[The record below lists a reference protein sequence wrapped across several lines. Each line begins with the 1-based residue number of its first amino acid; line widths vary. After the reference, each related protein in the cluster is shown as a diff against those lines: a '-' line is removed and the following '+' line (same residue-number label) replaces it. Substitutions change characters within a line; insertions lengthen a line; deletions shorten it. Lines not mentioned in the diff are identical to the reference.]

1 MPQTTINRRC
11 GCKGSDE
18 GVWVVHCG
26 ASVVK
31 PGDCKVTTDCKGTCS
46 PTGKFKPSKD
56 MKPTIDNMM
65 HEVAKNMLNEVQC
78 PCYAERGPGYSGYE
92 QLQCVDSYNN
102 LVNVMGCCND
112 DQAGGADNP
121 LHATCNGAGC
131 GALMG
136 STGCWGGRATDRD
149 GNLRGDQELTKQIQ
163 TVGGCTDDAECQSPS
178 EPHGCCEGGVCTTC
192 GGRQEPSIDNMMHE
206 ATKNILNEYALDPI
220 NEISWSWLPW
230 NWNSEKC
237 RFQRKQRRREKDG
250 TYEENIEP
258 SIDNM
263 MYEAATNVFCE
274 QEGQDDGEVMDF
286 EITSIGENGERG
298 ETTNVDINHE
308 AIKGLDFINATQVKQ
323 LTKGQDEKESDRLDE
338 GIFCCWLRGG
348 CCGWE
353 HDLPWPHQGRG
364 PQGNIINYTH
374 IHVEWD
380 GCCGNSRKGSCC

>member
-192 GGRQEPSIDNMMHE
+192 GEKKEPSIDNMMNE
-206 ATKNILNEYALDPI
+206 AVKNMLNEVL
-220 NEISWSWLPW
+220 
-230 NWNSEKC
+230 
-237 RFQRKQRRREKDG
+237 Q
-250 TYEENIEP
+250 P

-263 MYEAATNVFCE
+263 MNEAATNVFCE
-274 QEGQDDGEVMDF
+274 QEGQDDGEVEVYRVTVRETG
-286 EITSIGENGERG
+286 EII
-298 ETTNVDINHE
+298 NVDRNHE
-308 AIKGLDFINATQVKQ
+308 MWSEISSAVQKSNPRKVKQ
-323 LTKGQDEKESDRLDE
+323 LNELFGAIGRWL
-338 GIFCCWLRGG
+338 CCRFRGG

-353 HDLPWPHQGRG
+353 ISPSWASGHYYGS
-364 PQGNIINYTH
+364 I
-374 IHVEWD
+374 EWD
-380 GCCGNSRKGSCC
+380 ACCGNHSRGGCCGGAMIVPGGTDPINQFIQPEG